1 MKRKVS
7 TRHAAVW
14 LLAAA
19 LAPYSFAGRLGGRFG
34 RRSYTGGQPFGRT
47 FSRKRE
53 GVESVVASA
62 GDCGG
67 VHDRCFALDDFWD
80 DDEYVD
86 GQTNH
91 DDEGGIDRNGS
102 ILWATAGNV
111 ARGGG
116 RASRRHKIPGLHTGM
131 RRRKRSSDVNNWAS
145 RLQRQTSNHVNKVT
159 SVKREKMAKFRKA
172 LRDKQRQFQESIY
185 KVNVRYNP
193 NFPRPPYNLWQTAE
207 PTMGETTLIGKIF
220 LVNIACFGLQ
230 TLMPQLT
237 AWGAKRSDLLLE
249 GRQLHRL
256 ITPVFLHGGIGHLVA
271 NSYSLKSM
279 GNNVEGAFGPAR
291 TLATYLVSGVAGN
304 IFSAVNSPNPA
315 VGASGAIFGLV
326 GAYYTFL
333 ARNSDIFG
341 RSGRAQKG
349 ALLETIGINLVLGM
363 TNPVIDNWGHIGGF
377 IGGVGM
383 SWLIGPKL
391 YVARVPLDSDG
402 EFQAGRIVVDRPT
415 LSLRMPDFVN
425 DSMDSA
431 NINLRQLGARISSNV
446 QGILNGQSEQFF
458 IDKDVNLG
466 MVGGTGDA
474 TIYRTLRDGSVELKG
489 DVNITPAD
497 AFRQDVSALDPS
509 RIRKR
514 KQTPTPKAGRS
525 IRPKYG
531 HLYRDR

>member
-1 MKRKVS
+1 MRS
-7 TRHAAVW
+7 NRHAAVW
-14 LLAAA
+14 FFVAAA
-19 LAPYSFAGRLGGRFG
+19 LAPFSFARRLGGRL
-34 RRSYTGGQPFGRT
+34 GGQPFGRT
-47 FSRKRE
+47 FSRKRKD
-53 GVESVVASA
+53 VQSAVAA
-62 GDCGG
+62 VDTPCG
-67 VHDRCFALDDFWD
+67 HDRCFALDEAADFWD
-80 DDEYVD
+80 DDEYAG

-91 DDEGGIDRNGS
+91 EDEGGIDREGS
-102 ILWATAGNV
+102 IIWTAGSV

-116 RASRRHKIPGLHTGM
+116 RASRRPQIPGLHSGM
-131 RRRKRSSDVNNWAS
+131 RRRKKSSDVNNWAS
-145 RLQRQTSNHVNKVT
+145 RLQRQTSNQVNKVT
-159 SVKREKMAKFRKA
+159 SVKRKKMAKFRKA
-172 LRDKQRQFQESIY
+172 VRDKQRQFQESIY
-185 KVNVRYNP
+185 KVNLRYNP

-220 LVNIACFGLQ
+220 LVNIAVYGLQ

-249 GRQLHRL
+249 GRQLYRL

-279 GNNVEGAFGPAR
+279 GNNVEAAFGPAR
-291 TLATYLVSGVAGN
+291 TLTTYLVSGVAGN

-415 LSLRMPDFVN
+415 LSLRKPDFIN
-425 DSMDSA
+425 DGMD
-431 NINLRQLGARISSNV
+431 NVHMNLRKLGARVSASV
-446 QGILNGQSEQFF
+446 QGIVNGQSEQYI

-466 MVGGTGDA
+466 MVGGTEDA
-474 TIYRTLRDGSVELKG
+474 TIYRTLRDDSVELKG

-514 KQTPTPKAGRS
+514 KQTPKAGRS

-531 HLYRDR
+531 HLYR

>member
-1 MKRKVS
+1 MRKA
-7 TRHAAVW
+7 TRHAA
-14 LLAAA
+14 AAA
-19 LAPYSFAGRLGGRFG
+19 AWFFVAALTPYSFARRLEGRLG
-34 RRSYTGGQPFGRT
+34 RRSNTGQLGRA
-47 FSRKRE
+47 FSRK
-53 GVESVVASA
+53 GPAGPVVAA
-62 GDCGG
+62 AAVDCRG
-67 VHDRCFALDDFWD
+67 VHDRSFSLEEGAADFWD
-80 DDEYVD
+80 DDECAG

-91 DDEGGIDRNGS
+91 EDEGDREGS
-102 ILWATAGNV
+102 IIWATAGHV

-116 RASRRHKIPGLHTGM
+116 ARASRRPQIPGLHSGM
-131 RRRKRSSDVNNWAS
+131 RRRKRSSDDWAS
-145 RLQRQTSNHVNKVT
+145 RLQRQTSNHVN
-159 SVKREKMAKFRKA
+159 EKMAKFRKA

-185 KVNVRYNP
+185 KVNLRHNP
-193 NFPRPPYNLWQTAE
+193 NFPRPPYKLWQTAE

-220 LVNIACFGLQ
+220 LVNIAVYGLQ

-256 ITPVFLHGGIGHLVA
+256 ITPVFLHGGIGHLVS

-333 ARNSDIFG
+333 ARNSEIFG
-341 RSGRAQKG
+341 HSGRAQKG

-363 TNPVIDNWGHIGGF
+363 TNPVIDNWGHLGGF

-415 LSLRMPDFVN
+415 LYLRMPDFVN
-425 DSMDSA
+425 DGMDNASM
-431 NINLRQLGARISSNV
+431 NLRKLGARITSNV
-446 QGILNGQSEQFF
+446 RGILNGQMEQYI

-466 MVGGTGDA
+466 MVSGTGDA
-474 TIYRTLRDGSVELKG
+474 TIYRTLRDDSVELKG

-514 KQTPTPKAGRS
+514 KQTPKAGRS